1 MQARRPPP
9 ASARTAAVLA
19 LVAALS
25 LGLPGAAAADSADVG
40 AFGAVDGGATG
51 VTAVLT
57 GPSAEGVDL
66 VASRVVL
73 STGAGSAS
81 PVVDTVEVVDR
92 PDLLRTMR
100 LHTSTSG
107 TAEGGTVR
115 SLAQT
120 AGLVIG
126 PVDAPLVEVA
136 GACSACAADGSGASG
151 RTTVIDLRVGGR
163 PVAVPTAPNSVLD
176 LPGIG
181 TLHVNAQV
189 VVGEG
194 PSAGV
199 RVTALRL
206 ELSGPL
212 TGSVVIAESVC
223 RFRAAEVA
231 MPATA
236 LGGVLLT
243 ALVSVAFGAAQ
254 LHRRRRVRSPGGP

>member
-1 MQARRPPP
+1 
-9 ASARTAAVLA
+9 VLA

-25 LGLPGAAAADSADVG
+25 LGLPGAAAADVSAAG
-40 AFGAVDGGATG
+40 AIGAVEGGATG

-57 GPSAEGVDL
+57 RATAEGADL

-81 PVVDTVEVVDR
+81 PVVDTVELVDR
-92 PDLLRTMR
+92 PGVLRTTR
-100 LHTSTSG
+100 LRTSTEG
-107 TAEGGTVR
+107 TAGSGVVR
-115 SLAQT
+115 SVAQT
-120 AGLVIG
+120 SGLVVG
-126 PVDAPLVEVA
+126 PAGAPLVEVA
-136 GACSACAADGSGASG
+136 GACSACAADGSGATG
-151 RTTVIDLRVGGR
+151 RTAVVDLRVGGR

-189 VVGEG
+189 VVGAG
-194 PSAGV
+194 PSVGV

-206 ELSGPL
+206 ELSGSL

-243 ALVSVAFGAAQ
+243 ALVSVAFAAAQ
-254 LHRRRRVRSPGGP
+254 VNRRRRVRSSGRL